1 MAKSRDAREI
11 MQFFLG
17 NAFPGATDESLEH
30 VSSLM
35 VRWGA
40 AGVGYRM
47 SPELTVRLVQDLARD
62 TRTRVALDV
71 AEELQGRAAEIP
83 RSDIPWRRRGESE

>member
-1 MAKSRDAREI
+1 ML
-11 MQFFLG
+11 FFLAH
-17 NAFPGATDESLEH
+17 AFPDATDESLER

-47 SPELTVRLVQDLARD
+47 SPELTVRLVQDLAGETE
-62 TRTRVALDV
+62 TRIALDV
-71 AEELQGRAAEIP
+71 AEELQGRAAEIQ
-83 RSDIPWRRRGESE
+83 RADIPWRRRGESA